1 MPTVKLND
9 LNNLKGTSSSFA
21 GSLNEGQQTVDK
33 VKDIINGINNILTK
47 VQGFRP
53 QQQTQA
59 PQSTPAQVQNI
70 PSDMQIT
77 QRAIIDINDAKIISF
92 LKELK
97 NQIPDFYKEKP
108 LKEILEMGEGN
119 EQIIKAFV
127 IQIIKE
133 TTSVRYV

>member
-1 MPTVKLND
+1 M
-9 LNNLKGTSSSFA
+9 
-21 GSLNEGQQTVDK
+21 NEGQQTVDK